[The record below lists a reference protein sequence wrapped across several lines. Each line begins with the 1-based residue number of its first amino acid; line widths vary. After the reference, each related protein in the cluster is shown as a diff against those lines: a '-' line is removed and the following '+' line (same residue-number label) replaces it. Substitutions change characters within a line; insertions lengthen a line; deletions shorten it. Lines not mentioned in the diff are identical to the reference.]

1 MEEAFVLRDTV
12 LLFDRY
18 SWNSQR
24 LHESFLR
31 AGCECSAVVLE
42 EDDFLPEGVMS
53 VYDMFL
59 GYYEDQGKKLG
70 KPRFFNEVSVPE
82 HWSISAGIGESE
94 YGKITWQHEEKGRIY
109 YQKDLPNKWTV
120 KAVDWLDR
128 KGNVRFRDH
137 YNRYGFICAR
147 TVYDKTGKEL
157 GKTWFSVSGKEV
169 ITENAATSDLIV
181 NDGEVIKSYR
191 TRMDMILYFFRRAG
205 IEQKRVF
212 YNSLSTPFLL
222 SERFP
227 KQEKRDVLF
236 WQEPVRGE
244 IPGNMQIILKGYS
257 SRSARIMVQRRR
269 DYYRLLKL
277 GANPDIIQKLGYLYE
292 FKKENGHRPQA
303 LICTNS
309 DQIEHFEE
317 LVRAL
322 PQMHFHIAALTLMS
336 PALMETGKYDNV
348 TLYPGVKEEDLNKL
362 FMECDYYFDINHW
375 SEIVS
380 AVYRA
385 FLHNQLILAFEETA
399 HNREFVADA
408 HVYPAAAFDRMVS
421 DVRQIMANTKLLKR
435 HLGMQ
440 HDDAMVE
447 EKEAY
452 IRLME

>member
-1 MEEAFVLRDTV
+1 MEESFMLRDTI

-18 SWNSQR
+18 LWDSRR
-24 LHESFLR
+24 LYESFLR
-31 AGCECSAVVLE
+31 ADCECSVIVLG

-53 VYDMFL
+53 LYDL
-59 GYYEDQGKKLG
+59 ITGYCGEKGKRLG
-70 KPRFFNEVSVPE
+70 KPRFFNEILVPE
-82 HWSISAGIGESE
+82 HWSISAGVDDTE

-109 YQKDLPNKWTV
+109 YWEDSPKKWLV

-137 YNRYGFICAR
+137 YNCSGAVCAR
-147 TVYDKTGKEL
+147 TVYDGTGKAL
-157 GKTWFSVSGKEV
+157 GKTWFSASGQEV
-169 ITENAATSDLIV
+169 ITENIMTGDLIV
-181 NDGEVIKSYR
+181 NDGELIKFFR
-191 TRMDMILYFFRRAG
+191 TRMDMILYFLRRAG

-212 YNSLSTPFLL
+212 YNSLSKPFLL

-227 KQEKRDVLF
+227 KREKRDVLF
-236 WQEPVRGE
+236 WQEPVGDE
-244 IPGNMQIILKGYS
+244 IPGNMQIILNGSS

-269 DYYRLLKL
+269 DYYRLLEL
-277 GANPDIIQKLGYLYE
+277 GADPGIIQKLGYLYK

-309 DQIEHFEE
+309 DQLEHCEE

-322 PQMHFHIAALTLMS
+322 PQMNFHIAALTLMS
-336 PALMETGKYDNV
+336 PGLMEMEKYDNV
-348 TLYPGVKEEDLNKL
+348 TLYPGVKEEGLNKL

-385 FLHNQLILAFEETA
+385 FLHNQLIFAFEETV
-399 HNREFVADA
+399 HNREFLADA

-421 DVRQIMANTKLLKR
+421 DVRQIMEDVKLMKR

-447 EKEAY
+447 KKEAY